1 MTSPEVVTVDLLEEI
16 RAVLDGLGSRLDGRT
31 VDIEM
36 SRLRVL
42 ADPMVLRRTL
52 AELIELALAR
62 SEPPDTITVRV
73 TRAGKAARVEVV
85 NDDGDVAGDGSMT
98 LPMASAA
105 SGAPD
110 A

>member
-1 MTSPEVVTVDLLEEI
+1 MTSPEAVTVDLLEEI
-16 RAVLDGLGSRLDGRT
+16 RAVLDGLGSLLDGRT

-42 ADPMVLRRTL
+42 ADPTVLRR
-52 AELIELALAR
+52 ELGELVELALSR
-62 SEPPDTITVRV
+62 SEASDPITVRV
-73 TRAGKAARVEVV
+73 TRAGKAARIAVV
-85 NDDGDVAGDGSMT
+85 NDAGDAGGDGSMT
-98 LPMASAA
+98 LPMAPAA